1 MQIFY
6 GLLLMFVLCS
16 SIHLSEQWC
25 STCLDLACGASRECY
40 DPCFKAFGRAHGKC
54 MNNKCRC
61 YT

>member
-1 MQIFY
+1 
-6 GLLLMFVLCS
+6 
-16 SIHLSEQWC
+16 WC
-25 STCLDLACGASRECY
+25 STCLDLECGASRECY